1 MSALPVVAWCR
12 LSPAGTISYF
22 DGKPMVM
29 PGPVG
34 NYQHEDPL
42 TPHAAA
48 QARIAALEAECEALR
63 KDAERYRGL
72 RQMPYWDG
80 HAWWSFDAHISSPD
94 TSALSSGD
102 EVPRPTD
109 AEYDAA
115 IDEAIEALKET
126 TS

>member
-1 MSALPVVAWCR
+1 MSALPVVAWR
-12 LSPAGTISYF
+12 WERW
-22 DGKPMVM
+22 
-29 PGPVG
+29 G
-34 NYQHEDPL
+34 NVCTDDAAREQLARAHGIATEAL

-63 KDAERYRGL
+63 KDAERYRSL

-94 TSALSSGD
+94 TSALSGDD

-126 TS
+126 T